1 MQDGI
6 GSQLPELK
14 PIVEKEVAK
23 KFVRRKGE
31 AAEQVGCIASMPCID
46 CVLVRYLFFPVD
58 RGSEVDPVNCV
69 RYAKMQIYGFTG
81 LRYEF
86 TSLRVYDTSLRVYD
100 TSLRVYDTSLRVYDT
115 SLRVYD
121 IVDVS

>member
-1 MQDGI
+1 
-6 GSQLPELK
+6 
-14 PIVEKEVAK
+14 
-23 KFVRRKGE
+23 
-31 AAEQVGCIASMPCID
+31 MPCID

-86 TSLRVYDTSLRVYD
+86 TSLRVYDTSLWVYD
-100 TSLRVYDTSLRVYDT
+100 MSLRYEFTGLRYEFT
-115 SLRVYD
+115 GL
-121 IVDVS
+121 